1 MSLPLPTST
10 AGRSP
15 AAGGRYSAV
24 PRALVAAT
32 LAMLAALAAQP
43 AAAQNGPLSLTPPP
57 APATGPTSKDPGMA
71 PAEKA
76 LREKRYSDA
85 VAAFDRVLATN
96 PRNAQAR
103 FERGWALAQA
113 GREDEAMRAFA
124 EMAQDF
130 PELPEPHNNLAL
142 LYAKRGD
149 LKRAESELQL
159 AIEARP
165 DFAIAYTN
173 LGDVYRRMA
182 EQAYSNA
189 LRRNPGDT
197 RAADALRH
205 VRESAPAAGS
215 DGSAGSAD
223 GAAASAPA
231 ATPAPKSTSK
241 APRKPAKS
249 DNR

>member
-10 AGRSP
+10 AGRPS
-15 AAGGRYSAV
+15 AAGGRYSAA
-24 PRALVAAT
+24 PFARVAAT
-32 LAMLAALAAQP
+32 LAMLAAFAAQP
-43 AAAQNGPLSLTPPP
+43 AAAQNGPLSLQPPP
-57 APATGPTSKDPGMA
+57 APATGPVSKDPGMV

-103 FERGWALAQA
+103 FERAWALAQS

-149 LKRAESELQL
+149 LKRAESELLL

-165 DFAIAYTN
+165 DFGVAYTN

-182 EQAYSNA
+182 EQAYNNA
-189 LRRNPGDT
+189 LRRNPGDA
-197 RAADALRH
+197 RAAESLRH
-205 VRESAPAAGS
+205 VRESAPAGGS
-215 DGSAGSAD
+215 DSSAD
-223 GAAASAPA
+223 AAPASAPA
-231 ATPAPKSTSK
+231 ATPAPKSSSK